1 MATGTGP
8 SGRETPTASSFKNA
22 TRVQVSLV
30 TAAEK
35 RVLAWLAAHMPEWVG
50 SDHLTLLG
58 FAAQVMVG
66 VSYALARYNRQWLLW
81 GILFLAVNWF
91 GDSLDG
97 TVARFRNR
105 QRPRYGFYV
114 DHVIDAIG
122 STVLMVGLA
131 VSGYMTPLVAMA
143 LLVAFLLL
151 AIEVYLATY
160 TIGSF
165 HLSFFNLGPTE
176 GRIILAMG
184 NLALYVRGPWSHL
197 AGHTFLLFDLG
208 AVAATVGMGIMF
220 FYATIRH
227 SVQLYREER
236 LP

>member
-1 MATGTGP
+1 M
-8 SGRETPTASSFKNA
+8 
-22 TRVQVSLV
+22 

-35 RVLAWLAAHMPEWVG
+35 RGLTWLAAHMPAWVG

-58 FAAQVMVG
+58 FAAQIMVG
-66 VSYALARYNRQWLLW
+66 VSYALSRYHRQWLLW

-97 TVARFRNR
+97 TLARFRNR

-114 DHVIDAIG
+114 DHVIDAAG

-131 VSGYMTPLVAMA
+131 LSGYMTPLVAMA

-160 TIGSF
+160 TTGSF
-165 HLSFFNLGPTE
+165 HLSFFNLVLTE
-176 GRIILAMG
+176 LRIILAIG
-184 NLALYVRGPWSHL
+184 NVALYIRGPWSHI
-197 AGHTFLLFDLG
+197 AGHRFLLFDVG
-208 AVAATVGMGIMF
+208 AVAAIVGMVIMF
-220 FYATIRH
+220 LYAAIGH